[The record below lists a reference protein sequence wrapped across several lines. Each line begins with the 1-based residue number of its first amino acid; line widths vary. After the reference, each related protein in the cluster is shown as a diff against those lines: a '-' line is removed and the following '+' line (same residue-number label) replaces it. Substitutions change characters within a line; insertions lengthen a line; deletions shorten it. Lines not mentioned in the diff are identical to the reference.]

1 MDSSVTV
8 WPRPH
13 RRTLTMLL
21 LSFYGQI
28 AIILFCS
35 LLLCSVPAQLQQS
48 QILRKLRPAP
58 RERGSW
64 WRCQVTGCKG
74 KDQHPSHE
82 PPAPCS
88 MFSVGCVQLVNVHG
102 NVNCCMLDAEVRL
115 RRCVSPDSNVQETE
129 VTSSSIHYLL
139 PRKEEARRRGDT

>member
-1 MDSSVTV
+1 
-8 WPRPH
+8 
-13 RRTLTMLL
+13 MLL

-35 LLLCSVPAQLQQS
+35 LLFCSVPAQLQQS

-64 WRCQVTGCKG
+64 RRCQVTGCKG

-82 PPAPCS
+82 PPCS
-88 MFSVGCVQLVNVHG
+88 MFSVQCSVFDVFSWLMFTA
-102 NVNCCMLDAEVRL
+102 MLTAV
-115 RRCVSPDSNVQETE
+115 C
-129 VTSSSIHYLL
+129 
-139 PRKEEARRRGDT
+139 